1 MRIMSDKSIAKD
13 EVQALVDETIS
24 QFDKKVKLMK
34 YLTLASCWVSITT
47 LLVVIFK

>member
-1 MRIMSDKSIAKD
+1 MRIMSDKSITKD
-13 EVQALVDETIS
+13 EVQDLVDETIS

-47 LLVVIFK
+47 LLVVLFK

>member
-1 MRIMSDKSIAKD
+1 MRIMSDKSITKD
-13 EVQALVDETIS
+13 EVKALVDGAIS

-47 LLVVIFK
+47 LLVVLFK